1 MPRRNSMLLLAV
13 CTPLL
18 TACIG
23 AGGPIDFDFRGNA
36 ISNANAPETAAR
48 PEPDA
53 NGLITYPNYQVVV
66 ARGGDSVGT
75 VAARI
80 GIEGEELARFN
91 GRTTSDTLRGG
102 EVLALPRRVAPRA
115 AGTATATGPDI
126 AQIATSAIDEVEA
139 SAPAPQPIEIQDGQ
153 EPVRHR
159 VTRGETAYSV
169 ARLYGVSVRSLA
181 DWNGLGPDL
190 SVREGQFLIIP
201 LVIEEVSAA
210 ADGAEPGSSTTPLPP
225 SAATPLPDPVPTAT
239 PPSSNTQT
247 AAPAPAPSSQSST
260 GGQLVRPVSGQ
271 IIRPFSG
278 SNEGIDIAAATGTP
292 VSAAA
297 AGEVAA
303 ITRDTDQIPILVIR
317 HPDNML
323 TVYANI
329 QNIRVNRGDTIT
341 RGQTIADV
349 GPGDPSFLH
358 FEVRRGFEA
367 VNPTEFF
374 E

>member
-115 AGTATATGPDI
+115 AGTATAAGTDI

-201 LVIEEVSAA
+201 LVIEEVSAS

-329 QNIRVNRGDTIT
+329 QNIRVSRGDTIT

>member
-102 EVLALPRRVAPRA
+102 EVLALPRRVAPRGAAISTA
-115 AGTATATGPDI
+115 AGTDI

-201 LVIEEVSAA
+201 LVIEEVSAS

-329 QNIRVNRGDTIT
+329 QNIRVSRGDTIT